1 MTAGESKFFEWALP
15 ILGSLL
21 VFTGWRTTRKRRTF
35 ADGREYEGRA
45 AVRLGWLWIVL
56 GLLLILAI
64 VFDIGILKT
73 FGRLFMET
81 PS

>member
-1 MTAGESKFFEWALP
+1 MTAGESKFFEWALL

-56 GLLLILAI
+56 GILLILAI
-64 VFDIGILKT
+64 VFDIGFLKT

>member
-1 MTAGESKFFEWALP
+1 MTAGEIKFIEWVLLL
-15 ILGSLL
+15 LGILL

-35 ADGREYEGRA
+35 ADGKEYDGKA
-45 AVRLGWLWIVL
+45 AVRLGWLWIII
-56 GLLLILAI
+56 GILLILGA
-64 VFDIGILKT
+64 VFDITILKA

>member
-1 MTAGESKFFEWALP
+1 MTAGESKFIEWALL
-15 ILGSLL
+15 ILGILL

-35 ADGREYEGRA
+35 ADGREYEGKA
-45 AVRLGWLWIVL
+45 AVRLGWLWILIGV
-56 GLLLILAI
+56 LLIMAVI
-64 VFDIGILKT
+64 FDISVLKT